1 MSIHDI
7 HDGAQLIAASMDILT
22 RHKISITV
30 GENFEEYRE
39 ILAEARPDQPLSP
52 PFDPDLQYMTPSNS
66 FWIVG
71 HDPHGKVVHTQA
83 MRMFD
88 LQDDT
93 LANHLRTGFK
103 EYPPAALDI
112 DFERSRYRA
121 GPGARRIHGRV
132 CYHGEVWLDG
142 STGQF
147 RGSGVSSVLG
157 RFAFMTAMLRWSPD
171 WVFGFMPKSVAWK
184 GFAERQGYMHAE
196 PGVLRWYR
204 NDSDLPLEGF
214 MVYMA
219 RDDIRYLMSMP
230 LHDRPLETQ
239 SPDLVTGALHLLLG
253 RVGQPMAAAFTSSSI
268 YGRYCA
274 KLSAN
279 IFTSFSACTS

>member
-7 HDGAQLIAASMDILT
+7 YDGSQLIAASMDILT

-30 GENFEEYRE
+30 GDDFEEYRALLDE
-39 ILAEARPDQPLSP
+39 WRPGQPLSA
-52 PFDPDLQYMTPSNS
+52 PFDPNLQAMSPSNS
-66 FWIVG
+66 FWIAG
-71 HDPHGKVVHTQA
+71 RDPMGKVVHTQA

-88 LQDDT
+88 LGDQALSDHMRD
-93 LANHLRTGFK
+93 RFK
-103 EYPPAALDI
+103 EYPPSALEI

-121 GPGARRIHGRV
+121 GPGARQIRGRV

-142 STGQF
+142 SNGQY

-157 RFAFMTAMLRWSPD
+157 RFAFMTAMMRWSPD
-171 WVFGFMPKSVAWK
+171 WVFGYMPKGVAWK

-204 NDSDLPLEGF
+204 KDSDLPLEGF

-219 RDDIRYLMSMP
+219 REDIRYLMSMP
-230 LHDRPLETQ
+230 LHE
-239 SPDLVTGALHLLLG
+239 LVA
-253 RVGQPMAAAFTSSSI
+253 
-268 YGRYCA
+268 
-274 KLSAN
+274 
-279 IFTSFSACTS
+279 